1 MSVVSEFISQVQK
14 SHATGMATEHSYRP
28 AFQKLFSDL
37 GVRALNEPKRIACGA
52 PDFIVLRND
61 LAIGHLEAKDLSVP
75 IRDMKGGD
83 KEQQE
88 RYKAA
93 LPNLIYTNG
102 LDWDFY
108 RNGELRTSV
117 TTAKFADKVVP
128 KPEEYPVLESL
139 LKDFIEQRPQ
149 LISSP
154 EELAKRMAGKATLI
168 KDVLSKTLAQ
178 DEDLRSELTGQYKAF
193 KKNLIHDI
201 TTEDFA
207 DIYAETIAYGMFA
220 ARLHDTRPD
229 TFTRQ
234 EVLDFLPKSN
244 PFLRAL
250 FGYVAGHDLD
260 ERIVWIIDDLA
271 QVFQACDVA
280 KLMEGFGALTGK
292 KDPFLH
298 FYETFLASYNP
309 AKRKARGVWYTPE
322 PVVNF
327 IVRSVDEV
335 LKTEFSLPDG
345 LANTSKVTIDWDTG
359 QTDKKGERVIQ
370 TKNVHRVQIL
380 DPATGTG
387 TFLGEVIKQI
397 KPKIEEIAPGM
408 WSKYIEDDLIPRLH
422 GFELLM
428 ASYAMCHMKLDM
440 ILTELKYK
448 PTSSPPRLSVYL
460 TNSLEEG
467 EVANQTLPFARW
479 LSEEA
484 KGANSIKRDM
494 PIMCVIGNPPYSGI
508 SHNNGSWITNLIEDY
523 KYVDGEHFGERKHWL
538 QDDYVKFIRFSEHL
552 IEKNGEGILG
562 FITNHGYLD
571 NPTFRG
577 MRWHLLNSF
586 DRIWVLDLHGSISKE
601 EVNPDGEPD
610 KNIFDIRQGV
620 AIIIAVKKKNSDK
633 GLAEVWHG
641 DLWGSRD
648 DKYKALSTSKMGE
661 LIAERINY
669 TPPQYA
675 FVPRNNELA
684 EIYAQGFGL
693 NEFMPDNVTGI
704 GTMGDGFAIAENAQ
718 ELSKNMDI
726 LLTQSHTEDTLKA
739 KFGLGKNY
747 ANWILQNR
755 SDLMKSKLKPVQ
767 IAYRPFDTRVTYFDN
782 RILWRWRYKIM
793 RHYFSESQIGLL
805 VSKQVKDSD
814 FAHVFVTDTLSDAI
828 FLSSKTATN
837 AMNVPLYL
845 YPDEQDLDQT
855 RQVNFDPKLWEEM
868 KNRATHPKHGIPD
881 EIAIFDYI
889 YGVLHCPVYRKTYA
903 EPLRIDYPRIPWP
916 TNPDEFWDISGKG
929 TLLRKLHL
937 MDVAA
942 IGKTP
947 YRFVGDGNNVVDKP
961 KFKDGHI
968 WINETT
974 HFADVPEVSWA
985 FFVGGY
991 QPAQK
996 WLKDRK
1002 GRELGIEDVKHY
1014 QRILKVLSETDRIMQ
1029 TITMTLPTAP

>member
-1 MSVVSEFISQVQK
+1 M
-14 SHATGMATEHSYRP
+14 
-28 AFQKLFSDL
+28 
-37 GVRALNEPKRIACGA
+37 
-52 PDFIVLRND
+52 
-61 LAIGHLEAKDLSVP
+61 
-75 IRDMKGGD
+75 
-83 KEQQE
+83 
-88 RYKAA
+88 
-93 LPNLIYTNG
+93 
-102 LDWDFY
+102 
-108 RNGELRTSV
+108 RTSV

-309 AKRKARGVWYTPE
+309 DKRKARGVWYTPE

-345 LANTSKVTIDWDTG
+345 LADTSKVNIDWDTG

-380 DPATGTG
+380 DPATGSG

-440 ILTELKYK
+440 ILTELRYK

-484 KGANSIKRDM
+484 KGANIIKRDM
-494 PIMCVIGNPPYSGI
+494 PIMCVIGNLPYSGI

-601 EVNPDGEPD
+601 EVNPNGESD
-610 KNIFDIRQGV
+610 KNIIDIRQGV

-704 GTMGDGFAIAENAQ
+704 GTARDDLVIDFTKQDLKGKIDRFIDPSKSDDQIRAEFFSRKKSGKYHSGDSRGWKLPNARA
-718 ELSKNMDI
+718 S
-726 LLTQSHTEDTLKA
+726 
-739 KFGLGKNY
+739 
-747 ANWILQNR
+747 LQNN
-755 SDLMKSKLKPVQ
+755 DWLTDITK
-767 IAYRPFDTRVTYFDN
+767 IAYRPFDTRVVLYRTDMVDWGRF
-782 RILWRWRYKIM
+782 KFM

-868 KNRATHPKHGIPD
+868 KNRATHPKHRIPD

-903 EPLRIDYPRIPWP
+903 EPLRIEYPRIPWP
-916 TNPDEFWDISGKG
+916 ANPDEFWDISGKG

-942 IGKTP
+942 IGETP
-947 YRFVGDGNNVVDKP
+947 YRFIGDGNNVVDKF
-961 KFKDGHI
+961 KLKDGHI

-974 HFADVPEVSWA
+974 YFDDVPEVSWA
-985 FFVGGY
+985 FYVGGY

-1014 QRILKVLSETDRIMQ
+1014 QRILKILSETDRIMQ

>member
-117 TTAKFADKVVP
+117 TTAKFVDKVVP

-335 LKTEFSLPDG
+335 LKTEFILPDG
-345 LANTSKVTIDWDTG
+345 LADTSKVTIDWDTG
-359 QTDKKGERVIQ
+359 QTDKKGERVI
-370 TKNVHRVQIL
+370 
-380 DPATGTG
+380 
-387 TFLGEVIKQI
+387 
-397 KPKIEEIAPGM
+397 
-408 WSKYIEDDLIPRLH
+408 
-422 GFELLM
+422 
-428 ASYAMCHMKLDM
+428 
-440 ILTELKYK
+440 
-448 PTSSPPRLSVYL
+448 
-460 TNSLEEG
+460 
-467 EVANQTLPFARW
+467 
-479 LSEEA
+479 
-484 KGANSIKRDM
+484 
-494 PIMCVIGNPPYSGI
+494 
-508 SHNNGSWITNLIEDY
+508 
-523 KYVDGEHFGERKHWL
+523 
-538 QDDYVKFIRFSEHL
+538 
-552 IEKNGEGILG
+552 
-562 FITNHGYLD
+562 
-571 NPTFRG
+571 
-577 MRWHLLNSF
+577 
-586 DRIWVLDLHGSISKE
+586 
-601 EVNPDGEPD
+601 
-610 KNIFDIRQGV
+610 
-620 AIIIAVKKKNSDK
+620 
-633 GLAEVWHG
+633 
-641 DLWGSRD
+641 
-648 DKYKALSTSKMGE
+648 
-661 LIAERINY
+661 
-669 TPPQYA
+669 
-675 FVPRNNELA
+675 
-684 EIYAQGFGL
+684 
-693 NEFMPDNVTGI
+693 
-704 GTMGDGFAIAENAQ
+704 
-718 ELSKNMDI
+718 
-726 LLTQSHTEDTLKA
+726 
-739 KFGLGKNY
+739 
-747 ANWILQNR
+747 
-755 SDLMKSKLKPVQ
+755 
-767 IAYRPFDTRVTYFDN
+767 
-782 RILWRWRYKIM
+782 
-793 RHYFSESQIGLL
+793 
-805 VSKQVKDSD
+805 
-814 FAHVFVTDTLSDAI
+814 
-828 FLSSKTATN
+828 
-837 AMNVPLYL
+837 
-845 YPDEQDLDQT
+845 
-855 RQVNFDPKLWEEM
+855 
-868 KNRATHPKHGIPD
+868 
-881 EIAIFDYI
+881 
-889 YGVLHCPVYRKTYA
+889 
-903 EPLRIDYPRIPWP
+903 
-916 TNPDEFWDISGKG
+916 
-929 TLLRKLHL
+929 
-937 MDVAA
+937 
-942 IGKTP
+942 
-947 YRFVGDGNNVVDKP
+947 
-961 KFKDGHI
+961 
-968 WINETT
+968 
-974 HFADVPEVSWA
+974 
-985 FFVGGY
+985 
-991 QPAQK
+991 
-996 WLKDRK
+996 
-1002 GRELGIEDVKHY
+1002 
-1014 QRILKVLSETDRIMQ
+1014 
-1029 TITMTLPTAP
+1029 